1 LYLFK
6 AENKTLYTRFK
17 ITFIRKALAFY
28 KAGCFQGDTINRNTK
43 ACTSLGRLY
52 SEGLGSVDK
61 NETKALALYKLSC
74 SSGQNSE
81 GCVMA
86 QEFGY
91 SSKAAEDNKTVDNS
105 STPQPQQ
112 R

>member
-1 LYLFK
+1 MYLFK
-6 AENKTLYTRFK
+6 AENKTRYTRFK

-74 SSGQNSE
+74 SSGQNSD

-91 SSKAAEDNKTVDNS
+91 SSKASEDNKTTDNVLAPK
-105 STPQPQQ
+105 PQ
-112 R
+112 